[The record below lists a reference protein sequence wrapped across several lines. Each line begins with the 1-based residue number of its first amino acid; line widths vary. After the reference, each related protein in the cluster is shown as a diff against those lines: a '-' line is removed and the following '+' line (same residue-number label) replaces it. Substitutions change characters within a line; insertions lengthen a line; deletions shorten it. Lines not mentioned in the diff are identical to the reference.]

1 MEPQRSLTERAASSS
16 WVAAEPGLAEAVA
29 RWESDNG
36 TRRLALHDAARE
48 ASRPGPVGPA
58 RLGRHAVALG
68 VSRTVR
74 TITRLPGTVADLIG
88 GGDPKVAARDMAIEG
103 FVDQLALGGPAS
115 AEVAR
120 IIEGSGTLF
129 PEMLRDELAGRSITP
144 ASLMPTTA
152 RSIVRRSVGAIEGL
166 ESAPFTSGPV
176 SEVRHAKLPDG
187 REIDVRIRRPGVASD
202 LGHDLRMM
210 ATLAAAGQRLAPD
223 AGGMGMGPMGF
234 VELIGRMALEAV
246 DLRFEALDL
255 VELAMI
261 VEDLGLHG
269 LAVARPIPDYASER
283 VLATARVPGV
293 PLDQFRGELADPVSA
308 ITAVTA
314 ITLEAALVYGTFWA
328 DPSVG
333 HLSVDAEGGLTLN
346 RAGVVGHLS
355 PQLRTAGIMFLK
367 SLFSGDAA
375 GQVEAM
381 RIAGAVP
388 PGLDV
393 DALIEELS
401 SAKALEFSAIMMG
414 GESGLLGAVNEAVR
428 LMLKH
433 NLAPPV
439 EVVLLLRTV
448 FAVGL
453 LSDRLVPDGG
463 GFLVALMGLVPKLP
477 TLLASLSDEG

>member
-1 MEPQRSLTERAASSS
+1 M
-16 WVAAEPGLAEAVA
+16 
-29 RWESDNG
+29 
-36 TRRLALHDAARE
+36 
-48 ASRPGPVGPA
+48 
-58 RLGRHAVALG
+58 ALG

-74 TITRLPGTVADLIG
+74 IITRLPGTVADLIG
-88 GGDPKVAARDMAIEG
+88 GADPKVAALDAAIEG

-129 PEMLRDELAGRSITP
+129 PAVLRDELAGRSITP

-152 RSIVRRSVGAIEGL
+152 RSIVRRSVGPIDGL
-166 ESAPFTSGPV
+166 QPAPFTSGPV

-202 LGHDLRMM
+202 LGNDLRMM

-234 VELIGRMALEAV
+234 VELIGRMGLEAV

-261 VEDLGLHG
+261 AEDLGLDR
-269 LAVARPIPDYASER
+269 LAVARPVPDYSSER

-293 PLDQFRGELADPVSA
+293 PLDQFHGELADPAGA
-308 ITAVTA
+308 IGAVTA
-314 ITLEAALVYGTFWA
+314 LTLEAALVYGTFWA
-328 DPSVG
+328 DPSAG
-333 HLSVDAEGGLTLN
+333 HLSVGPDGGLTLN

-355 PQLRTAGIMFLK
+355 PQLRTAGITFLK

-393 DALIEELS
+393 DALIAELS

-414 GESGLLGAVNEAVR
+414 GETGLLGAVNEAVR

-433 NLAPPV
+433 NLVPPV

-453 LSDRLVPDGG
+453 LSDRLVPAGG
-463 GFLVALMGLVPKLP
+463 GFLMALMGLVPKLP
-477 TLLASLSDEG
+477 TLLASLSDES